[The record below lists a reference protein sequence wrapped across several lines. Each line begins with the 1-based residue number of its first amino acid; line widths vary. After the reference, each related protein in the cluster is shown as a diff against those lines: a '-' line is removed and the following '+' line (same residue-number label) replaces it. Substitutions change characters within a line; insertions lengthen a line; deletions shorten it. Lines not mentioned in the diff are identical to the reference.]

1 LAALTAD
8 YYMAGFVFPPEA
20 DGVRISRIV
29 ATLRSAESGSAA
41 IAFGIS
47 SLGLPLWK
55 LGVINLVFVVVII
68 ILGVYVHLWLWAR
81 DKEGMFGDTLNRRVE

>member
-1 LAALTAD
+1 
-8 YYMAGFVFPPEA
+8 MAGFIFPPEA

-41 IAFGIS
+41 VAFGVS

-55 LGVINLVFVVVII
+55 LGAINMAFVGVVVV
-68 ILGVYVHLWLWAR
+68 LGVYVHVWLWKR
-81 DKEGMFGDTLNRRVE
+81 DKEGMFGGLQAGEEVGE